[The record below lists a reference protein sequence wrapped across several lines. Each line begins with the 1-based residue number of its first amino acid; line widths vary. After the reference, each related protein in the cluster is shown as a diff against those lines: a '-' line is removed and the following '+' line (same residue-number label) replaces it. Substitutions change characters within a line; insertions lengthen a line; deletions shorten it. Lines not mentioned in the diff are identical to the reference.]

1 MGARGP
7 KPGTP
12 RPANSGR
19 RKGIPNKVTLEIR
32 DLAKSYGPQAI
43 GELARLAGLTNE
55 PGSENEGT
63 RVAAIKELI
72 DRGYGKAT
80 QPISGDDARPPI
92 QIEHGLAGQ
101 RVKSLLDQIATK

>member
-7 KPGTP
+7 QPGTP

-19 RKGIPNKVTLEIR
+19 RKGIPNKATIEIKA
-32 DLAKSYGPQAI
+32 LARQYGPEAVA
-43 GELARLAGLTNE
+43 ELARIAGLTKQ
-55 PGSENEGT
+55 PGSENEAT

-80 QPISGDDARPPI
+80 QPISGDDTKPPI
-92 QIEHGLAGQ
+92 RLEHGIAGQ
-101 RVKSLLDQIATK
+101 RVKSMLDQIATK